1 LVVANESTQPRVTPV
16 KPKRERMDNVVHGN
30 ECSTRQR
37 LEFRCALPKKHPR
50 VTNPWLSTSLHTATE
65 VVMHKPFIGL
75 GLAMMASLACASG
88 VENKWRLQ
96 FSGGAESDGRIVLE
110 LAPAE
115 GEPLRAVALIRKGRS
130 ENGVARDVSAALQA
144 QAGKR
149 YNVEVDDGEDVLVK
163 KHDGERKFVI
173 TIVENSVR
181 GVRIEPDA
189 E

>member
-1 LVVANESTQPRVTPV
+1 MR
-16 KPKRERMDNVVHGN
+16 R
-30 ECSTRQR
+30 
-37 LEFRCALPKKHPR
+37 
-50 VTNPWLSTSLHTATE
+50 
-65 VVMHKPFIGL
+65 GL
-75 GLAMMASLACASG
+75 LGAGLALLASVAMAAG
-88 VENKWRLQ
+88 VQNKWRLE
-96 FSGGAESDGRIVLE
+96 FSGNAESDGHIVLE
-110 LAPAE
+110 LSPE
-115 GEPLRAVALIRKGRS
+115 QGEPQRANVDIRKGRS

-163 KHDGERKFVI
+163 KHDGERDFVI

>member
-1 LVVANESTQPRVTPV
+1 
-16 KPKRERMDNVVHGN
+16 
-30 ECSTRQR
+30 
-37 LEFRCALPKKHPR
+37 
-50 VTNPWLSTSLHTATE
+50 
-65 VVMHKPFIGL
+65 MHKPFLGL
-75 GLAMMASLACASG
+75 GLTLVASLACASG

-149 YNVEVDDGEDVLVK
+149 YSVEVDDGEDVLVK